1 MRVERAGVDRVK
13 DKIDS
18 LKRKISDQQHQGD
31 RPSAIEEYESRVAMK
46 KAEEDNRKRKKR
58 EDEAARK
65 REAESAEMDAGIDPE
80 IAQLMGFGG
89 FGGSRKS

>member
-1 MRVERAGVDRVK
+1 MDRVK
-13 DKIDS
+13 DKLDS
-18 LKRKISDQQHQGD
+18 LKRKISEQQQHQSD
-31 RPSAIEEYESRVAMK
+31 RPSAIEEYESRVAIK
-46 KAEEDNRKRKKR
+46 KAEEENRKRKKR

-65 REAESAEMDAGIDPE
+65 REGELAEMEAGIDPE